1 MNHASP
7 SPQPRLLDARVPR
20 YTSYPP
26 ANHFSAATGAAAY
39 AGWLA
44 ALPPAE
50 PVSLYVHIPFCR
62 RLCHFCACR
71 TQGTATARP
80 IDRYLDHLAMEVALV
95 AQALPGK
102 MPVSQLHLGGGTPT
116 LLTPAQTARLFAIL
130 AEGFDLSVAAEIA
143 VELDPTEIDAA
154 RLDALVAAGVTR
166 ASLGIQDFEPR
177 VQEAIGRPQSLQQ
190 TREAADGL
198 RARGIAS
205 LNADVL
211 YGLPYQTT
219 ASLHRTL
226 DSVLALEPDRLAL
239 FGYAHVPWAARRQRL
254 IPTEALPD
262 GPARQ
267 RLFEAAR
274 RHFLGQG
281 YRQIGID
288 HFARAHDGLSQAA
301 IAGRL
306 HRNFQGYT
314 TDAAAALISL
324 GASAISKLPQGYAQ
338 NAADTAGWQAA
349 VSAGR
354 LPTARGHAFSAE
366 DLARARAIERL
377 LCDFRVDLDAVAGG
391 HAGLR
396 ARLAEAADQAVAR
409 LGAEVEMTG
418 SVLRLTRASGIYARC
433 AAAAFDAYLAEGAVP
448 YSLAL

>member
-1 MNHASP
+1 MLHPAP
-7 SPQPRLLDARVPR
+7 PPQPRLLDARVPR

-26 ANHFSAATGAAAY
+26 ANHFSAAVDAAVHAR
-39 AGWLA
+39 WLGE
-44 ALPPAE
+44 LPPAE

-71 TQGTATARP
+71 TQGTASARP
-80 IDRYLDHLAMEVALV
+80 VDRYLDHLEMEVALLR
-95 AQALPGK
+95 QALPAR

-116 LLTPAQTARLFAIL
+116 LLNPDQIARLFAVL
-130 AEGFDLSVAAEIA
+130 GGAFDLSVAAEIA
-143 VELDPTEIDAA
+143 VEVDPTELDDP
-154 RLDALVAAGVTR
+154 RLDALAAAGVTR

-177 VQEAIGRPQSLQQ
+177 VQEAIGRRQSPQE
-190 TREAADGL
+190 TRAAAEGL
-198 RARGIAS
+198 RARGIGS

-211 YGLPYQTT
+211 YGLPFQTA

-267 RLFEAAR
+267 HLFEEAR

-281 YRQIGID
+281 YRQVGID
-288 HFARAHDGLSQAA
+288 HFAQARDGLAA
-301 IAGRL
+301 AATAGRL

-314 TDAAAALISL
+314 TDAAAALVGL
-324 GASAISKLPQGYAQ
+324 GASAISRLPQGYAQ
-338 NAADTAGWQAA
+338 NVADTAGWQAA
-349 VSAGR
+349 VGAGR

-366 DLARARAIERL
+366 DRARARVIERL
-377 LCDFRVDLDAVAGG
+377 LCDFRADLDAAAEGD
-391 HAGLR
+391 AGLR
-396 ARLAEAADQAVAR
+396 DRLEEAAEAAAAQ
-409 LGAEVEMTG
+409 LGPEIERRG
-418 SVLRLTRASGIYARC
+418 PVLRLSRPSGIFARC
-433 AAAAFDAYLAEGAVP
+433 AAAAFDAYLQTGTTP
-448 YSLAL
+448 YSVAL